1 MLTATH
7 PAAAVAP
14 QKTIGAMSSPPEG
27 RLKTKARHPPALKA
41 GGMRTVQKHPHTGDS
56 KEDKDKDDQGKA
68 PVRLKQQC
76 YLWYYCPGDKDFPQQ
91 LHRWSTRGHRSPW
104 STAYPTASQVTG
116 AQTLHLSSSSL
127 PKSPP
132 GCFPDKNNPTLSTEF
147 IKFRNLRQSKVGLS
161 YLRSTY
167 LKLEE
172 AQISNFVSKSP
183 SQVSLKG
190 H

>member
-76 YLWYYCPGDKDFPQQ
+76 YLWYYCPGDKDFPPAAAQVVHQRPQVSMEHSISNSLPSDWCPDPAPQQQQ
-91 LHRWSTRGHRSPW
+91 LT
-104 STAYPTASQVTG
+104 QVT
-116 AQTLHLSSSSL
+116 SRML
-127 PKSPP
+127 P
-132 GCFPDKNNPTLSTEF
+132 
-147 IKFRNLRQSKVGLS
+147 
-161 YLRSTY
+161 
-167 LKLEE
+167 
-172 AQISNFVSKSP
+172 
-183 SQVSLKG
+183 
-190 H
+190 